1 MHVWHAVWM
10 QYAHSVC
17 LWHAYSILV
26 YVIYVAYV
34 MQVSVPCVQLEC
46 FLCGSC
52 LHRVCI
58 GCMCI
63 ELVAFLH
70 VVQYAC
76 AFMNVYMWKV
86 CRLCMA
92 CKWQV
97 CSAWAACVKQVCDM
111 YMACLG
117 CVYGE
122 VHMHLECVQY
132 PCSMCIVFAPDAF
145 QLKSKNFTWKVSNQ
159 ISVVDKTATR

>member
-10 QYAHSVC
+10 QYAHSGC
-17 LWHAYSILV
+17 LWHACSILV
-26 YVIYVAYV
+26 YVMYVAYV
-34 MQVSVPCVQLEC
+34 MQVSVACVQLEC

-52 LHRVCI
+52 IHRVCI
-58 GCMCI
+58 CCMCI

-76 AFMNVYMWKV
+76 AFMNVYIWKV

-92 CKWQV
+92 CEWQV
-97 CSAWAACVKQVCDM
+97 CSACAACVRQVCDM

-117 CVYGE
+117 SVQGE
-122 VHMHLECVQY
+122 FHMHVECVQY
-132 PCSMCIVFAPDAF
+132 PCSMCIVFAPDAYK
-145 QLKSKNFTWKVSNQ
+145 LKYIKFN
-159 ISVVDKTATR
+159 